1 MIKEEKKYPKI
12 TINSFVLRRIS
23 SPLEVCQDSE
33 MIYVVEN
40 VLLNGSQSKNKNI
53 SLLKN
58 RLPVSS
64 IEYASLG
71 HLKGFSKI

>member
-40 VLLNGSQSKNKNI
+40 LNGSQSKNKNI